1 MRLTLSLIFLLT
13 TLKNKSVFYIIY
25 VKEISIDLYLRKMI
39 LVGLT
44 TQRYIAAYI
53 FIDNE
58 QSLLSCYP
66 LDSWAR
72 LMWGRK
78 WHFPDAHKA
87 HIMIL
92 SNVLFPTSI
101 FVTTK
106 AILILSTCCYV
117 SMLQLKSSLNKRHG
131 SSIQKSLLYRS
142 VCKVDVEK
150 NKTIL
155 PRKMRQRSPDQQIR
169 IITCF
174 CVLWPVWSK
183 KKKK

>member
-13 TLKNKSVFYIIY
+13 TLKNKSIIYIIY

-72 LMWGRK
+72 LKWVRK

-87 HIMIL
+87 HIKFL
-92 SNVLFPTSI
+92 
-101 FVTTK
+101 VTF
-106 AILILSTCCYV
+106 YF
-117 SMLQLKSSLNKRHG
+117 
-131 SSIQKSLLYRS
+131 
-142 VCKVDVEK
+142 
-150 NKTIL
+150 
-155 PRKMRQRSPDQQIR
+155 QQV
-169 IITCF
+169 F
-174 CVLWPVWSK
+174 L
-183 KKKK
+183 